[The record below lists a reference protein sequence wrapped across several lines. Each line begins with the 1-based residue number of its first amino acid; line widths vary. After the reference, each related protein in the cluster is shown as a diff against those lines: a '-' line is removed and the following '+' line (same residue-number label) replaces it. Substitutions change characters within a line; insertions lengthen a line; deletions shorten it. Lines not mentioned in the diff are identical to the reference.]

1 MKKMFL
7 SEVSQHCN
15 ISEQL
20 GLEENTISATH
31 IPRVVS
37 KRVYA
42 MNNMQHMRWDKITYE
57 SEACPHID
65 KMEGHAIAHMSN
77 KDGDW
82 AVVINGW
89 GRNSSN
95 EAYVIDGTTLDVE
108 RKTIRTIS
116 TTTVN
121 NPRFRYGFSAI
132 CTADNNRLIVYGGCS
147 MGGYSGECAG

>member
-7 SEVSQHCN
+7 SEVSQQCN

-42 MNNMQHMRWDKITYE
+42 MNNMQHIRWDKITYE
-57 SEACPHID
+57 SGACPHID

-132 CTADNNRLIVYGGCS
+132 CTADNRLIVYGGCS